1 MEPDEDRPFRA
12 FTGKGFRL
20 GADTDEA
27 DKTFTN
33 QEPAESQPAESQDIV
48 EIISPAKQEV
58 ASSASSSGDGFSMQ
72 WQYHRALVACREV
85 AASWRV
91 ELEQQEAAT
100 SLITEIDDYLA
111 NVVMLI
117 TSRKQITQAQ
127 VQQMEERFAELAQLK
142 GAMMPIDSVR
152 EESQSTLPW
161 GDDDDATRAMEEM
174 DHADD
179 EDDTAQS
186 GGGADQ
192 VQAEEAE
199 EEAGDSLIEAADTE
213 METSDDDCQP
223 LVPKKKAKAA
233 PRRRRIAVKQD
244 TRRTKK
250 KPSTRKKAS

>member
-12 FTGKGFRL
+12 FSGKGFRL
-20 GADTDEA
+20 
-27 DKTFTN
+27 
-33 QEPAESQPAESQDIV
+33 S
-48 EIISPAKQEV
+48 ISPARQEV
-58 ASSASSSGDGFSMQ
+58 ASSSGGYSSSGDGFSQQ
-72 WQYHRALVACREV
+72 WEYHRALVACREQ

-100 SLITEIDDYLA
+100 DLITEIDDYLA

-199 EEAGDSLIEAADTE
+199 EEAGE
-213 METSDDDCQP
+213 METSDDDYQP
-223 LVPKKKAKAA
+223 LAPKKKAKAA